1 MRKYLNIITAYSIML
16 FLIILV
22 GIFQSW
28 STALTILNYCL
39 ISAVMT
45 MGANIQWGYAGLI
58 NFGIMGYTALGGLAV
73 VLVSVAPV
81 PEAWSAGG
89 INMLLSL
96 FLIIGIVISVKFI
109 LKKFRDKKYKNYLI
123 ALSIIL
129 GVILIRIVS
138 SPGIEAIE
146 SVDPAKTGFLGGLGL
161 PVLFSWIVGGLLAA
175 GLAFIVG
182 KIALGLRADYL
193 AIATLLIAEIVVSI
207 VKHEDWLARGVKNVI
222 GLKRPVPYEIDLQ
235 NSPWLINLVE
245 KLNQGKLNLINS
257 VSEQKDVLNQLVI
270 DASSI
275 YVKLC
280 MTGLFLT
287 VVIILLIITQKALN
301 SPWGRKMRA
310 IRDNE
315 EAAGAMGKNVV
326 KEHLL
331 IFILGSAIVGLAGAM
346 MVTNDGL
353 FTPGSYR
360 PMRYTFVIWV
370 MVIVGGTGNNFGAIL
385 GGFVVWFLWVEAG
398 PMALFLINFFTTHL
412 SDTNAFK
419 VHLIESAPYFR
430 FLIIG
435 IGLLLMMRYRP
446 KGLIP
451 EKINVKN
458 FKCGFIF

>member
-1 MRKYLNIITAYSIML
+1 ML
-16 FLIILV
+16 VLIILV

-28 STALTILNYCL
+28 SIALTILNYCL

-45 MGANIQWGYAGLI
+45 IGANIQWGYAGLI

-73 VLVSVAPV
+73 VLVSVEPV
-81 PEAWSAGG
+81 KKAWQVGG
-89 INMLLSL
+89 LNILLSL
-96 FLIIGIVISVKFI
+96 WVIVIMIFSIRFV
-109 LKKFRDKKYKNYLI
+109 LKNFDKSKFRMYGI
-123 ALSIIL
+123 GAIIL
-129 GVILIRIVS
+129 VGIILIRS
-138 SPGIEAIE
+138 TAAPGIEAIE
-146 SVDPAKTGFLGGLGL
+146 AVDPAKTGYLGGLGM
-161 PVLFSWIVGGLLAA
+161 PVLFSWIVGAFFAA
-175 GLAFIVG
+175 GLAFVVG

-207 VKHEDWLARGVKNVI
+207 IKHEEWLARGVKNVI
-222 GLKRPVPYEIDLQ
+222 GLKRPAPYEIDLQ
-235 NSPWLINLVE
+235 TSEWFINLVE
-245 KLNQGKLNLINS
+245 KFNAGKLKLIQS
-257 VSEQKDVLNQLVI
+257 VSERQDALNQMVI

-280 MTGLFLT
+280 FTGLFLS
-287 VVIILLIITQKALN
+287 VVILLLIVTQKALY

-315 EAAGAMGKNVV
+315 EAASAMGKNIV

-385 GGFVVWFLWVEAG
+385 GGFVVWFLWVEAA
-398 PMALFLINFFTTHL
+398 PIALFLINLFTAHL
-412 SDTNAFK
+412 PETNAIK

-430 FLIIG
+430 FLVIG
-435 IGLLLMMRYRP
+435 IGLLVIMRYRP
-446 KGLIP
+446 QGIIP
-451 EKINVKN
+451 EKIIKQ
-458 FKCGFIF
+458 

>member
-1 MRKYLNIITAYSIML
+1 MKNYLNVITAYLIM
-16 FLIILV
+16 FVLIILV

-28 STALTILNYCL
+28 SIALTIFNYCM

-81 PEAWSAGG
+81 PEAWAVGG
-89 INMLLSL
+89 FNMMICLL
-96 FLIIGIVISVKFI
+96 LIIGMVFAIKYVLNKF
-109 LKKFRDKKYKNYLI
+109 KQSKYKNYFI
-123 ALSIIL
+123 SGIIVVGIIL
-129 GVILIRIVS
+129 LRFISGPAIE
-138 SPGIEAIE
+138 GIEAVE
-146 SVDPAKTGFLGGLGL
+146 PAKTGFLGGLGM
-161 PVLFSWIVGGLLAA
+161 PVMFSWIVGGFFAG
-175 GLAFIVG
+175 GLAYVVG

-193 AIATLLIAEIVVSI
+193 AIATLLIAEIVVSVI
-207 VKHEDWLARGVKNVI
+207 KHEDWLARGVKNVI
-222 GLKRPVPYEIDLQ
+222 GLKRPVPYEVDLQ
-235 NSPWLINLVE
+235 NSQWFINLVE
-245 KLNQGKLNLINS
+245 KFNSTKLNLIS
-257 VSEQKDVLNQLVI
+257 TVSEKQDLLNQLVI
-270 DASSI
+270 DASSV

-280 MTGLFLT
+280 MAGLFLS
-287 VVIILLIITQKALN
+287 VVIILLIITQKALY

-315 EAAGAMGKNVV
+315 AAASAMGKNIV

-331 IFILGSAIVGLAGAM
+331 IFILGSAVVGIAGAM

-385 GGFVVWFLWVEAG
+385 GGFVVWFLWVQAG
-398 PMALFLINFFTTHL
+398 PMALFLINFFTAHL
-412 SDTNAFK
+412 PETNMIK

-430 FLIIG
+430 FLMIG
-435 IGLLLMMRYRP
+435 IGLLIIMRYRP
-446 KGLIP
+446 QGILP
-451 EKINVKN
+451 EKIIKQ
-458 FKCGFIF
+458 

>member
-1 MRKYLNIITAYSIML
+1 MRNYSNVIAAYSIML
-16 FLIILV
+16 VLIILV

-28 STALTILNYCL
+28 SIALTIMNYCL

-45 MGANIQWGYAGLI
+45 IGANIQWGYAGLI

-73 VLVSVAPV
+73 VVFSVEPV
-81 PEAWSAGG
+81 KKAWQAGG
-89 INMLLSL
+89 LNLILSL
-96 FLIIGIVISVKFI
+96 CVIVIMVFFVKFTIKKLKKSNLRSFVVGAIIIGGI
-109 LKKFRDKKYKNYLI
+109 L
-123 ALSIIL
+123 
-129 GVILIRIVS
+129 LIRITAI
-138 SPGIEAIE
+138 PGIEAIE
-146 SVDPAKTGFLGGLGL
+146 SVDPAKTGYLGGLGL
-161 PVLFSWIVGGLLAA
+161 PVLFSWIAGAFFAA
-175 GLAFIVG
+175 GLAFVVG

-207 VKHEDWLARGVKNVI
+207 LKHEEWLARGVKNVI
-222 GLKRPVPYEIDLQ
+222 GLKRPAPYEIDLQ
-235 NSPWLINLVE
+235 KSEWFINLVE
-245 KLNQGKLNLINS
+245 KFNQGKLNLIQS
-257 VSEQKDVLNQLVI
+257 VSEKQDALNQMVI

-280 MTGLFLT
+280 FTGLFLS
-287 VVIILLIITQKALN
+287 VVIFLLIITQKALY

-315 EAAGAMGKNVV
+315 EAASAMGKDIV

-385 GGFVVWFLWVEAG
+385 GGFVVWFLWVEAA
-398 PMALFLINFFTTHL
+398 PIALFLINLFTAHL
-412 SDTNAFK
+412 PETNALR

-430 FLIIG
+430 FLLIG
-435 IGLLLMMRYRP
+435 IGLLMIMRYRP
-446 KGLIP
+446 QGIIP
-451 EKINVKN
+451 EKIIKQ
-458 FKCGFIF
+458 

>member
-1 MRKYLNIITAYSIML
+1 MFI
-16 FLIILV
+16 LIILV

-28 STALTILNYCL
+28 SQALSILNYCL

-45 MGANIQWGYAGLI
+45 IGANIQWGYAGLI

-81 PEAWSAGG
+81 PEAWKAGG
-89 INMLLSL
+89 LNMLVCVAVIIGMIYSIRYSLSKIKKSKKRNY
-96 FLIIGIVISVKFI
+96 LIIGI
-109 LKKFRDKKYKNYLI
+109 
-123 ALSIIL
+123 IIFGL
-129 GVILIRIVS
+129 ILIRVIS
-138 SPGIEAIE
+138 GPAIENIEAVE
-146 SVDPAKTGFLGGLGL
+146 PAKTGFLGGLGM
-161 PVLFSWIVGGLLAA
+161 PILFSWIVGAFLAG
-175 GLAFIVG
+175 GLAYIIG

-207 VKHEDWLARGVKNVI
+207 IKHEDWLARGVKNVI
-222 GLKRPVPYEIDLQ
+222 GLKRPVPYEVDLQ
-235 NSPWLINLVE
+235 NTPWFINLVE
-245 KLNQGKLNLINS
+245 KFNSGKLNVINS
-257 VSEQKDVLNQLVI
+257 ISEKQDALKQLVI
-270 DASSI
+270 DASSV

-287 VVIILLIITQKALN
+287 VVIILLVITQKALY

-315 EAAGAMGKNVV
+315 EAASAMGKNVV

-331 IFILGSAIVGLAGAM
+331 IFILGSAVVGLAGAM

-385 GGFVVWFLWVEAG
+385 GGFVVWFLWVEAA
-398 PMALFLINFFTTHL
+398 PIALFLINFFTSNL
-412 SDTNAFK
+412 AETNALK

-430 FLIIG
+430 FLMIG
-435 IGLLLMMRYRP
+435 IGVLLIMRYRP
-446 KGLIP
+446 QGILP
-451 EKINVKN
+451 EKIIKH
-458 FKCGFIF
+458 